1 MKYSSRFFLFKIF
14 MILFL
19 AFFSH
24 QRLTGTEIIPADS
37 SKIKVIFD
45 TDMGPDYDDIGAI
58 ALLHAFADQGKV
70 EILATVASDAHKD
83 IPATIEV
90 YNRYFGRGGIP
101 VGKTTNPSA
110 PEFTAENNWN
120 DAIIKQFAP
129 ELANKDYPLAVDI
142 YRRELAKQPDN
153 CVTIITVGFMTNI
166 SDLLKSKPDQYSK
179 LNGVQ
184 LVKQKVKNWV
194 AMAAAFPQGK
204 EFNVHQDAA
213 SASYAFDNFP
223 RPILFSGYEIGD
235 KIKTGGK
242 VAGLNNSDSPV
253 SIGYKINLETY
264 EKQKVES
271 RKSWD
276 QTAVLIAAENPEK
289 YFHISRPGKIR
300 LEDDGSNYWEPMKKG
315 NHRFVIHKY
324 PYQKLEE
331 VIDELMLHEPQK
343 EQ

>member
-1 MKYSSRFFLFKIF
+1 MKYSIPLSNSRIL
-14 MILFL
+14 MILFM
-19 AFFSH
+19 AFFFH
-24 QRLTGTEIIPADS
+24 QRLIGTEIIPTDS
-37 SKIKVIFD
+37 TKIKVIFD

-58 ALLHAFADQGKV
+58 ALLHAFADQRKI

-90 YNRYFGRGGIP
+90 YNRYFGRGEIP
-101 VGKTTNPSA
+101 VGKTTNPTA
-110 PEFTAENNWN
+110 PEFTAGNNWN

-129 ELANKDYPLAVDI
+129 ELGKKDYPLAVDI
-142 YRRELAKQPDN
+142 YRRELARQPDN
-153 CVTIITVGFMTNI
+153 SVTIITVGFMTNI

-184 LVKQKVKNWV
+184 LVNQKVKNWV

-204 EFNVHQDAA
+204 EFNVHQDAG
-213 SASYAFDNFP
+213 SAIYAFENFP
-223 RPILFSGYEIGD
+223 KPILFSGFEIGD
-235 KIKTGGK
+235 RIKTGGK
-242 VAGLNNSDSPV
+242 VAGLNKSDSPV

-276 QTAVLIAAENPEK
+276 QTAVLIAAYNPEK
-289 YFHISRPGKIR
+289 YFYISGPGKIR
-300 LEDDGSNYWEPMKKG
+300 LENDGSNYWEPKENG
-315 NHRFVIHKY
+315 NHKFIIHKY

-331 VIDELMLHEPQK
+331 IIDELMVHEPQNK
-343 EQ
+343 

>member
-1 MKYSSRFFLFKIF
+1 MKYSSRFYLFKIF
-14 MILFL
+14 MILFM

-24 QRLTGTEIIPADS
+24 QRLTGTEIIPTDS
-37 SKIKVIFD
+37 LKIKVIFD

-90 YNRYFGRGGIP
+90 YNRYFGRGEIP

-110 PEFTAENNWN
+110 PKFTAGNNWN
-120 DAIIKQFAP
+120 ETIIKQFAP
-129 ELANKDYPLAVDI
+129 ALGNKDYPLAVDI
-142 YRRELAKQPDN
+142 YRQQLAKQPDN
-153 CVTIITVGFMTNI
+153 SVTIITVGFMTNI

-179 LNGVQ
+179 LNGIQ

-204 EFNVHQDAA
+204 EFNVHQDAE
-213 SASYAFDNFP
+213 SAIYAFENFP
-223 RPILFSGYEIGD
+223 KPILFSGFEIGD

-242 VAGLNNSDSPV
+242 VAGLNKNDSPV

-264 EKQKVES
+264 EKQKVDS

-289 YFHISRPGKIR
+289 YFYISGPGKIK
-300 LEDDGSNYWEPMKKG
+300 LENDGSNYWEPMENG
-315 NHRFVIHKY
+315 NHKFIIHKY

-331 VIDELMLHEPQK
+331 IIDELMLHEPEK
-343 EQ
+343 K